1 MPDAFQFE
9 ELDGKIGQL
18 TFDQPERKVNTLSQ
32 ATFKELAH
40 WVGQLEGR
48 TDLRGLLCRSGK
60 PDQFVAGADIKEI
73 GALAFA
79 SKQQV
84 MQAVALGHQV
94 FDRIGRL
101 PFPTVALI
109 DGNCLGGGTELAL
122 AMDYRIASSSSQT
135 KIGTPEI
142 KLGIL
147 PAWGGTQRL
156 PRVIGLHGDRDDL
169 RRRADL
175 RRQGRR
181 ARAGLRR
188 RPRLA
193 ARRGGMPPHRLR
205 AGERRLEAAS

>member
-18 TFDQPERKVNTLSQ
+18 TFDQPEKKVNTLSQ
-32 ATFKELAH
+32 ATFMELAQ

-48 TDLRGLLCRSGK
+48 TDLRGLLFRSGK
-60 PDQFVAGADIKEI
+60 PNQFVAGADIKEI

-109 DGNCLGGGTELAL
+109 DGICLGGGTELAL
-122 AMDYRIASSSSQT
+122 AMDYRIASSSPRRRSARPRSSSASCRP
-135 KIGTPEI
+135 GGDAATP
-142 KLGIL
+142 
-147 PAWGGTQRL
+147 PAGR
-156 PRVIGLHGDRDDL
+156 PARDRDDL

-175 RRQGRR
+175 R
-181 ARAGLRR
+181 
-188 RPRLA
+188 
-193 ARRGGMPPHRLR
+193 
-205 AGERRLEAAS
+205 

>member
-9 ELDGKIGQL
+9 ELDGEIGQL
-18 TFDQPERKVNTLSQ
+18 TFDQPEKKVNTLSQ
-32 ATFKELAH
+32 ATFMELAH

-48 TDLRGLLCRSGK
+48 TDLRGLLFRSGK
-60 PDQFVAGADIKEI
+60 PNQFVAGADIKEI

-109 DGNCLGGGTELAL
+109 DGNCLGGGAELAL
-122 AMDYRIASSSSQT
+122 AMDYRIASSSPQT

-147 PAWGGTQRL
+147 PAWGGTQR
-156 PRVIGLHGDRDDL
+156 
-169 RRRADL
+169 
-175 RRQGRR
+175 
-181 ARAGLRR
+181 
-188 RPRLA
+188 
-193 ARRGGMPPHRLR
+193 
-205 AGERRLEAAS
+205 